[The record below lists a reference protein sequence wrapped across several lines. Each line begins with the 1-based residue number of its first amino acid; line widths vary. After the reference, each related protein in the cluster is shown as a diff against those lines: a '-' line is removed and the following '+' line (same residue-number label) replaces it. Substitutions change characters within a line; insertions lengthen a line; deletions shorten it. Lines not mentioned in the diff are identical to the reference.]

1 MTKREQV
8 QLIPIQSVRKS
19 AREEVIASYNNNINI
34 NIMGK
39 IIYCISVGCGTLW
52 SCDGNW
58 KLVYPVC
65 MFNVPKEVS
74 GFSGQLRYVD
84 TCPNQPEPGKAF
96 CSMHCSLAEK
106 DGIPTGLRAYK
117 SWSHPSGMRY

>member
-1 MTKREQV
+1 
-8 QLIPIQSVRKS
+8 
-19 AREEVIASYNNNINI
+19 
-34 NIMGK
+34 MGK
-39 IIYCISVGCGTLW
+39 IIMVSLQDVELCGHAMGIGSLCTL
-52 SCDGNW
+52 CA
-58 KLVYPVC
+58 C

-106 DGIPTGLRAYK
+106 DGIPTGLRTYK